1 MQKSTQKTI
10 IVLKTEDSQ
19 YFEEAHLILRED
31 ASDRHDMVAEA
42 CRIISRAEATRI
54 YASSVK
60 RIHRPLPR
68 MTWFFMGVA
77 TTLAVGSISALLVH
91 LLF

>member
-1 MQKSTQKTI
+1 MQKSIQKKI

-19 YFEEAHLILRED
+19 YFEEAHLILREERC
-31 ASDRHDMVAEA
+31 DRSDMVAEA

-54 YASSVK
+54 YLPSG
-60 RIHRPLPR
+60 RHHRSPSR
-68 MTWFFMGVA
+68 MAWFFMGAA
-77 TTLAVGSISALLVH
+77 TALVTGSVGALIAH